1 MKIVQHQTTIFQKL
15 SLRVGTPIYRSFCQF
30 NSGQLWT
37 STALEQVII
46 IYMSHEMESL
56 KIGQRQGILGAVVML
71 FSARAIIRH
80 GGSKIGAGLLLLL
93 GCEAASVF

>member
-1 MKIVQHQTTIFQKL
+1 MSTVHFANSIVGSYGLLQ
-15 SLRVGTPIYRSFCQF
+15 
-30 NSGQLWT
+30 
-37 STALEQVII
+37 QVII

-80 GGSKIGAGLLLLL
+80 GGSKIGAGLLHR
-93 GCEAASVF
+93 CEAASVF

>member
-1 MKIVQHQTTIFQKL
+1 MATTNLANIFLPSDQKYIEVQQ
-15 SLRVGTPIYRSFCQF
+15 
-30 NSGQLWT
+30 
-37 STALEQVII
+37 QV